1 MDTYDYQHEI
11 GFINEM
17 ETKIDTLSEGEAKEV
32 SEFIDTLKK
41 KTVQE
46 QTLHSL
52 EWLRVAILPT
62 LQVYAKKTCSL
73 IVIEEAHDSVI
84 MVTLKNDIG
93 YDITKN
99 SRLIKMLFNLAD
111 FIGIESED
119 GKTCIALVFD
129 STNLVL

>member
-1 MDTYDYQHEI
+1 M
-11 GFINEM
+11 
-17 ETKIDTLSEGEAKEV
+17 
-32 SEFIDTLKK
+32 
-41 KTVQE
+41 
-46 QTLHSL
+46 
-52 EWLRVAILPT
+52 AILPT

-73 IVIEEAHDSVI
+73 LVIEEAHDSVI

-129 STNLVL
+129 STNLDL